1 MITKDY
7 RFKSWDG
14 LIQIVLK
21 QGQASRSGN
30 FSVRYLP
37 TSHPYVQSRFKSL
50 KARRPIL
57 NRDLELGARFG
68 VVVSKKVSKSAVVRN
83 RIRRRVYEWIR
94 LNIDRIDA
102 QSLVLVFPYTDS
114 IAKIKHPELNL
125 QLEQLFMKSGL
136 IKLPEET

>member
-1 MITKDY
+1 MIQKDY

-21 QGQASRSGN
+21 QGLASRSGN
-30 FSVRYLP
+30 FSVRHLS
-37 TSHPYVQSRFKSL
+37 TSHPYVQSRFKSM
-50 KARRPIL
+50 KTKRPIL
-57 NRDLELGARFG
+57 NKDFQLGARFG

-94 LNIDRIDA
+94 LNIDRIDS

-114 IAKIKHPELNL
+114 IAKIKHSELNL
-125 QLEQLFMKSGL
+125 QLEQLFIKSGL
-136 IKLPEET
+136 IKQSEET